1 LFNVEYKTHIKSLNY
16 VNFPCIIYDVNLER
30 KVFMF
35 QKLEAV
41 EKRYEE
47 LNKLISD
54 PDVIS
59 RQNEWKNLMK
69 EHSDLVDIVEKYREY
84 KKVKE
89 AMDEAKEM
97 LSDRDLKELA
107 EMQIE
112 ECKEKLPVLE
122 EELKILLIP
131 KDKDDDRNIICEIRG
146 GAGGDEAALFAGT
159 LFRMYSMYAE
169 RKHWKLEVLNENET
183 ELGGF
188 KEISFMITGKGAY
201 SRFKFESGVHRVQRV
216 PDTESSGRIH
226 TSTATVAVLPVVEDV
241 EIEINPADVRM
252 EVFRASGAGGQHV
265 NKTSSAVRLIHEPT
279 GIVAECQT
287 ERSQV
292 QNREYA
298 MRLLKSR
305 IYEIEKRKQDEELAS
320 ERKSQVGAGDRSEKI
335 RTYNYP
341 QGRITDHRIGLSI
354 YQMENFLNGDLDEVI
369 DSLIAYDRAEK
380 LKGNQE

>member
-1 LFNVEYKTHIKSLNY
+1 
-16 VNFPCIIYDVNLER
+16 
-30 KVFMF
+30 MF

-41 EKRYEE
+41 ERRYEE

-54 PDVIS
+54 PEVIA

-69 EHSDLVDIVEKYREY
+69 EHSDMVNIVEKYREY

-89 AMDEAKEM
+89 AYDEAQEM
-97 LSDRDLKELA
+97 LADKDLKELA
-107 EMQIE
+107 EMQMD
-112 ECKEKLPVLE
+112 ECREKLPKIE

-131 KDKDDDRNIICEIRG
+131 KDKDDETNIICEIRG

-169 RKHWKLEVLNENET
+169 RKHWKLEVLNENAT
-183 ELGGF
+183 ELGGY
-188 KEISFMITGKGAY
+188 KEISFMITGKGVY
-201 SRFKFESGVHRVQRV
+201 SRLKFESGVHRVQRV

-241 EIEINPADVRM
+241 EVELNPADIRM

-305 IYEIEKRKQDEELAS
+305 IYEMEKKKQDEELAS

-354 YQMENFLNGDLDEVI
+354 YQMEDFLNGNLDEMI
-369 DSLIAYDRAEK
+369 DAITAYDRAEK